1 MDKAITTFLLKKGK
15 WNMAPI
21 DYLLVV
27 GMTVAGIMLRSTMWN
42 APLENAPYQNMDEML
57 KLVTAI
63 FDVLMAMM
71 AGCLVLVLTG
81 HQIKAMLAYG
91 VTFVLPT
98 VVVGSAVWGMGDSVY
113 VFILLVSFYFLLSSL
128 TKEFGKRFAISV
140 VLFGLALLL
149 SQNALFLTPLYLIA
163 YLLKEEKGFSALAFV
178 APVIGFGLHVVLDQG
193 SVSNFGFLAAQ
204 GALSEARYELL
215 LSYNYP
221 NIYQMIG
228 PASYIHEYGSAMRVL
243 VLVLLIAV
251 AIFAM
256 RRPYGWDVKR
266 YLGFGLI
273 LSMVVPFIMPFM
285 DERAGYLAAV
295 LSVMYGFVCEK
306 QFFVPIIQVTI
317 SYLACAAYFRGESFL
332 PLAYIALA
340 QLALIIYMLIVYE
353 KKSHASV

>member
-27 GMTVAGIMLRSTMWN
+27 GMTVAGIMLRATMWN
-42 APLENAPYQNMDEML
+42 ATLENAAYQNPDEML
-57 KLVTAI
+57 KVVTAL
-63 FDVLMAMM
+63 FDVLMSVM
-71 AGCLVLVLTG
+71 AGGLVLFFTK

-98 VVVGSAVWGMGDSVY
+98 VVAGSAVWGMGDSIY
-113 VFILLVSFYFLLSSL
+113 VFLLLVSIYFLITSMA
-128 TKEFGKRFAISV
+128 KGQEKRFIFSLIV
-140 VLFGLALLL
+140 FGLALFL
-149 SQNALFLTPLYLIA
+149 SQYAIFLTPIYLIA
-163 YLLKEEKGFSALAFV
+163 YLLKEEKGNVVIAFLV
-178 APVIGFGLHVVLDQG
+178 PVIGFGLHAVLDQG
-193 SVSNFGFLAAQ
+193 STSDFVIFEALGDLADAR
-204 GALSEARYELL
+204 SEIL

-221 NIYQMIG
+221 NIYQVIG
-228 PASYIHEYGSAMRVL
+228 PSSYIHEYGSAMRVL
-243 VLVLLIAV
+243 VLMLLMAIAL
-251 AIFAM
+251 FAM
-256 RRPYGWDVKR
+256 RRPYGWDAKR
-266 YLGFGLI
+266 YLGLGLL
-273 LSMVVPFIMPFM
+273 LSIIVPFIMPFM